1 MDGGWQQLSSSSST
15 GTGGG
20 GEKTADGVNL
30 IPCVKLLGTE

>member
-20 GEKTADGVNL
+20 GGGENSRWGKFDSRG
-30 IPCVKLLGTE
+30 